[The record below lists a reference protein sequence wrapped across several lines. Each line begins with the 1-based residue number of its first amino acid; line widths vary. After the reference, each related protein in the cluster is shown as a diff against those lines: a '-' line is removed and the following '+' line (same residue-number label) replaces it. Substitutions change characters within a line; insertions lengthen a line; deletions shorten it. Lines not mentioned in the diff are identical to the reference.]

1 MMKKTLLALCALTVL
16 SGCGS
21 KKWGRGCHS
30 SHAHR
35 LATGETVWFE
45 LNSAALSTA
54 SVATLHKQ
62 AEWLNGNASAK
73 AKIEGHADERGTT
86 EYNIAL
92 GEKRA
97 MAVKNFLVKQGGVD
111 AARLSTISYGKAKPA
126 VLGNDESAWSK
137 NRRSEIVVSGK

>member
-35 LATGETVWFE
+35 LATGETVWFA
-45 LNSAALSTA
+45 LNSAALSGD
-54 SVATLHKQ
+54 ATSTLQKQ
-62 AEWLNGNASAK
+62 AEWLNTNSSAK
-73 AKIEGHADERGTT
+73 AKIEGHADERGTR

-97 MAVKNFLVKQGGVD
+97 MAVKHFLVANGV
-111 AARLSTISYGKAKPA
+111 ASERLSTISYGKEKPA

>member
-16 SGCGS
+16 SGCCN
-21 KKWGRGCHS
+21 KKWSRGCYGSHS
-30 SHAHR
+30 QR

-45 LNSAALSTA
+45 LNSAALSHD
-54 SVATLHKQ
+54 ATSTLQKQ
-62 AEWLNGNASAK
+62 AEWLNSNTSAK
-73 AKIEGHADERGTT
+73 AKIEGHADERGTR

-97 MAVKNFLVKQGGVD
+97 MAVKHFLVKQGGV
-111 AARLSTISYGKAKPA
+111 AADRLSTISYGKEKPA

>member
-35 LATGETVWFE
+35 LATGETVWFA
-45 LNSAALSTA
+45 LNSAALSGD
-54 SVATLHKQ
+54 ATSTLQKQ
-62 AEWLNGNASAK
+62 AEWLNTNSSAK
-73 AKIEGHADERGTT
+73 AKIEGHADERGTR

-97 MAVKNFLVKQGGVD
+97 MAVKHFLVANGVASD
-111 AARLSTISYGKAKPA
+111 RLSTISYGKEKPA

>member
-35 LATGETVWFE
+35 LATGETVWFA
-45 LNSAALSTA
+45 LNSAALSGD
-54 SVATLHKQ
+54 ATSTLQKQ
-62 AEWLNGNASAK
+62 AEWLNTNSSAK
-73 AKIEGHADERGTT
+73 AKIEGHADERGTR

-97 MAVKNFLVKQGGVD
+97 MAVKHFLVANGVGSE
-111 AARLSTISYGKAKPA
+111 RLSTISYGKEKPA